1 MSISFFYYHMA
12 RAPKKDATLIASH
25 EAKTDAE
32 KLAEKPT
39 GYSIATA
46 KDSDSK
52 KQ

>member
-1 MSISFFYYHMA
+1 MA
-12 RAPKKDATLIASH
+12 RAPKQDATVVASY
-25 EAKTDAE
+25 EAETDAE